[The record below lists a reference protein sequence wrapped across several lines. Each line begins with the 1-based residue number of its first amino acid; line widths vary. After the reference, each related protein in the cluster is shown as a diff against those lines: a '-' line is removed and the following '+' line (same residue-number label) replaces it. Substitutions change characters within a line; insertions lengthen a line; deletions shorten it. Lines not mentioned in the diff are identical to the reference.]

1 MQRLESCFFKTLYLL
16 SGFVFSLYLKKR
28 ERDAS
33 RVGLPMT
40 DQPTGQ
46 LVIRAATIARAKDER
61 VSSQMKGR
69 RRRTAVR
76 RVV

>member
-1 MQRLESCFFKTLYLL
+1 MDYML
-16 SGFVFSLYLKKR
+16 SGFVFSLYLKK

-33 RVGLPMT
+33 RVGRPMI

-46 LVIRAATIARAKDER
+46 LVIRAATAARAKDER